1 MKEVTF
7 LNPQF
12 FWLFLLL
19 PLAIGWYLWKRKQ
32 QAPTLKISS
41 LKGFQTKSSFLAKL
55 QPLLFVMRL
64 LALSALIVAMARPRT
79 VDISNKT
86 KTTKGIDIVIAVD
99 VSGSMLAKDLK
110 PNRMEA
116 LKRVA
121 ADFVEERPNDR
132 IGLVVYAA
140 EAYTKTPVT
149 SDKSVILDAVNSIKY
164 DNTLQDGT
172 GIGMGLTTAVNRLKD
187 SKAKSKVII
196 LLTDGVNNAGFIEPE
211 TASDIAEQYGIKVYT
226 IGIGTNGMAEFP
238 YAIAP
243 NGQFLFR
250 MMQVEIDEK
259 LMQSIARKTGGKYFR
274 ATSNS
279 NLAQIYKEI
288 NKLET
293 TEIEELRFYDYDEKY
308 RPFVWLAGIL
318 VLLEIG
324 LRKRFLEVLYNVRI
338 RRKRLFIFLASSQYW
353 CCFFFTLFG
362 KEKSNVN
369 LAILIWLKN

>member
-1 MKEVTF
+1 MKNVTF
-7 LNPQF
+7 LNPEF
-12 FWLFLLL
+12 FWLFLLI
-19 PLAIGWYLWKRKQ
+19 PVAIAWLFWRRNKQ
-32 QAPTLKISS
+32 TPTLKISS
-41 LKGFQTKSSFLAKL
+41 LKGFQNTNSILAKL
-55 QPLLFVMRL
+55 YPFLHVLRL
-64 LALSALIVAMARPRT
+64 LALSSLIVAMARPRT

-86 KTTKGIDIVIAVD
+86 KTTKGIDIVMAVD

-121 ADFVEERPNDR
+121 SDFVQERPNDR

-149 SDKSVILDAVNSIKY
+149 SDKAVILDAISSIKY
-164 DNTLQDGT
+164 DNVLQDGT

-211 TASDIAEQYGIKVYT
+211 TASDIAQQYGIKVYT

-250 MMQVEIDEK
+250 MMQVEIDVK
-259 LMQSIARKTGGKYFR
+259 LLQSIAQKTGGKYFR
-274 ATSNS
+274 ATGNEK
-279 NLAQIYKEI
+279 LAQIYNEI

-293 TEIEELRFYDYDEKY
+293 TEIEELKFYDYDEKY
-308 RPFVWLAGIL
+308 RPFVWIAGIL
-318 VLLEIG
+318 LLVEIS
-324 LRKRFLEVLYNVRI
+324 LRNTIFRS
-338 RRKRLFIFLASSQYW
+338 FI
-353 CCFFFTLFG
+353 
-362 KEKSNVN
+362 
-369 LAILIWLKN
+369 

>member
-1 MKEVTF
+1 MKEITF
-7 LNPQF
+7 LNPGF
-12 FWLFLLL
+12 FWLFALL
-19 PLAIGWYLWKRKQ
+19 PLAIAWYLWKRKQ

-41 LKGFQTKSSFLAKL
+41 LQGFQASSSLLAKL
-55 QPLLFVMRL
+55 EPVLFVMRL
-64 LALSALIVAMARPRT
+64 LALSAVIVAMARPRT
-79 VDISNKT
+79 VDISNET

-121 ADFVEERPNDR
+121 SDFVSQRPNDR

-149 SDKSVILDAVNSIKY
+149 SDKAIIIDAVNSIKY
-164 DNTLQDGT
+164 DNVLQDGT

-238 YAIAP
+238 YAIAA

-259 LMQSIARKTGGKYFR
+259 LMRSIARKTGGKYFR

-279 NLAQIYKEI
+279 KLAQIYSEI

-293 TEIEELRFYDYDEKY
+293 TEIEELRYYDYDEKY
-308 RPFVWLAGIL
+308 RPLILLAGLL
-318 VLLEIG
+318 VIMEIA
-324 LRKRFLEVLYNVRI
+324 LRNTIFKS
-338 RRKRLFIFLASSQYW
+338 FI
-353 CCFFFTLFG
+353 
-362 KEKSNVN
+362 
-369 LAILIWLKN
+369 